1 MVVGLKEDVGMNKS
15 AFCDRTCARI
25 WHVSLCVVLLGIG
38 TLATQAD
45 VTYTGADPSAPLDLS
60 LVTNWS
66 VAPTADD
73 EATVPMSLAP
83 GTAFVLSGD
92 LSVKGLSFTSV
103 SAAFSLA
110 GPGRLTL
117 GASGITSSA
126 GKSFTLTAPVTT
138 TAAQS
143 WNFQTS
149 AGIFTCGTKIS
160 GTADLAWTAY
170 SITVSEPPEYGG
182 KLTVTSKNAW
192 DSYFKI
198 TKKGKIAETA
208 VLNGHFYPT
217 FGGAYS
223 PRELVG
229 DGRLILGG
237 WNHPYFNEAV
247 LNIGDGEQLSHGG
260 DYADFIKGSANQ
272 SGGDVIL
279 SGRIMLG
286 RPFWGGKSSDT
297 FTYSLSGGQFQSVTT
312 RTETTSLI
320 LGYRNN
326 SGKAAI
332 KFNQTGGTLKMRN
345 GVYVGG
351 IGGTAT
357 TIGEYDLCGGL
368 FVPVRPTSEEANGY
382 CAIDRHGLIFASKEK
397 TGTSGTSDPMEATT
411 AAGVFTQRG
420 GTSDITRV
428 RWGYAHDSYDADTF
442 ASNCEGFGIFSLLGG
457 VCKLGTDGFCVH
469 AATWNQDAAG
479 ETVMPHDSTYRIR
492 LNGGTLQPKGP
503 LVNKLQWEIEPSAD
517 PKGFTLDA
525 TNGDI
530 DLIAPVW
537 GAGDWHKSGSG
548 LLRMADASRFTGSLT
563 IDEGEA
569 EVRANYAD
577 VWEEA
582 ADLVFKADDVVVA
595 MGTDAANGV
604 AVESWPATQGEVVA
618 GPVQGY
624 KVGTREYVPPQG
636 KTTLALNAF
645 GTHAGLKFK
654 ASGFEVPANRNPV
667 SDSQKWTAVVVFKD
681 SVGGYSDAERTSYDW
696 AFGRL
701 IMGNVMSGEWQNNEW
716 AIGYPNKSGDLSNV
730 IIAGMGWLYQN
741 YTHATAPRGGVNDG
755 KAHVAICAQD
765 DTWYS
770 VNVDGGFVS
779 NRVVTLHA
787 NAKTSK
793 RLSKPLYIGF
803 AQMLE
808 SGGVYDG
815 CGFQGTIAEIRFY
828 RNRVLSEQEQNG
840 LARALRAK
848 YGVDQLTQTREL
860 AHANGGGAEGGL
872 GSTASV
878 PALPSGANV
887 WSADALG
894 LEDGAAVETWTS
906 DTAIAATQATGNGTA
921 APTLVKKGLNGKA
934 VVRFDADN
942 RTVLG
947 VAAAKSPISGRTA
960 VTAAVVFR
968 TTTDGTGENQARYGR
983 GLVSTVNGTSA
994 AEDFAIS
1001 LEKEGSIYGL
1011 YGSASGS
1018 AATWTRKPCR
1028 LADGTPH
1035 IVILSGDQE
1044 ADTLVQMTD
1053 GLACRKTTLTTAAA
1067 RANAVLY
1074 FGGSATGA
1082 TDAKCFTGDIA
1093 EIVVWDRALTETE
1106 MTAATENLAAKYK
1119 IRSLAKMPF
1128 AEEQIDTCGLSAT
1141 NITVAAGATL
1151 RLPISKSAPFTLTDA
1166 KLSGEGR
1173 VLGSVR
1179 FAAGSTADLSALPA
1193 IEDLQ
1198 LADGSALKL
1207 DARVLAA
1214 PVVGIS
1220 SITGH
1225 VTIDLTAVAEALPKK
1240 SRWPIIAIDEAAV
1253 EGATFEVVGAGR
1265 SVSVEYS
1272 EQLGALAVCRQLG
1285 CTLIFR

>member
-1 MVVGLKEDVGMNKS
+1 MSKS
-15 AFCDRTCARI
+15 SFCGKNCVTDPRVRI
-25 WHVSLCVVLLGIG
+25 LGSAGSWRVALCVALVGVG
-38 TLATQAD
+38 VSAGRAD
-45 VTYTGADPSAPLDLS
+45 VTYTGADPSSPLDLS
-60 LVTNWS
+60 LATNWS
-66 VAPTADD
+66 AAPTADD
-73 EATVPMSLAP
+73 VATVPLSVAS

-92 LSVKGLSFTSV
+92 LSVKGLSFTAV

-138 TAAQS
+138 TAAQT

-149 AGIFTCGTKIS
+149 AGTFTCGARVS

-192 DSYFKI
+192 DSYFKV
-198 TKKGKIAETA
+198 TKKGKIAES
-208 VLNGHFYPT
+208 VLLDGHFYQT
-217 FGGAYS
+217 FAGAYS
-223 PRELVG
+223 PRDLVG
-229 DGRLILGG
+229 DGQLILSG
-237 WNHPYFNEAV
+237 WNHPYFNENSTATLHV
-247 LNIGDGEQLSHGG
+247 GDGERIYHGG
-260 DYADFIKGSANQ
+260 DFADFIKGSVNQ
-272 SGGDVIL
+272 TGGDVTL
-279 SGRIMLG
+279 SGRIMMG
-286 RPFWGGKSSDT
+286 RPFWAGKSSDA
-297 FTYSLSGGQFQSVTT
+297 FTYTLSGGLFQSVTT
-312 RTETTSLI
+312 RTETTSLMV
-320 LGYRNN
+320 GYRDQ
-326 SGKAAI
+326 SGKAAVR
-332 KFNQTGGTLKMRN
+332 FNQSGGELKMRH

-351 IGGTAT
+351 NGGTET
-357 TIGEYDLCGGL
+357 SVSEYDLSGGL
-368 FVPVRPTSEEANGY
+368 FVPVRPTSEDRDAYARIN
-382 CAIDRHGLIFASKEK
+382 RHGLVFAGKQK
-397 TGTSGTSDPMEATT
+397 VQADMEATT
-411 AAGVFTQRG
+411 SAGVFTQRG
-420 GTSDITRV
+420 GTSDILRV
-428 RWGYAHDSYDADTF
+428 RWGYAHDTYDSGTF
-442 ASNCEGFGIFSLLGG
+442 GSNCEGFGIFSLLGG
-457 VCKLGTDGFCVH
+457 RCQLGTDGFCVH
-469 AATWNQDAAG
+469 ADTWNQDAAG
-479 ETVMPHDSTYRIR
+479 ETVRPHDATYRIR

-503 LVNKLQWEIEPSAD
+503 LVNTLQWEIEPSAD

-624 KVGTREYVPPQG
+624 KVGTREYVPPPD
-636 KTTLALNAF
+636 KPTLALNAF

-681 SVGGYSDAERTSYDW
+681 SVGGRSDAEKTSYDW

-716 AIGYPNKSGDLSNV
+716 AIGYPEKSGDLSNV

-741 YTHATAPRGGVNDG
+741 YTHATAPRGGLNDG

-787 NAKTSK
+787 NSKTSK

-808 SGGVYDG
+808 QGGVYDG

-878 PALPSGANV
+878 PALPAGANV

-894 LEDGAAVETWTS
+894 LADGAAVETWTS
-906 DTAIAATQATGNGTA
+906 DTAIDATRETGDGTS
-921 APTLVKKGLNGKA
+921 APTFVKKGLNGKA
-934 VVRFDADN
+934 VVRFDADH

-947 VAAAKSPISGRTA
+947 VAASDSPISGKYA
-960 VTAAVVFR
+960 ATAAVVFR
-968 TTTDGTGENQARYGR
+968 TTVDSTDENKSRYGR

-994 AEDFAIS
+994 AEDFSIS

-1011 YGSASGS
+1011 YGSASGGV
-1018 AATWTRKPCR
+1018 AAWTRKPCR

-1044 ADTLVQMTD
+1044 TDTLVQMTD
-1053 GLACRKTTLTTAAA
+1053 GLACRKTGLTTPTA
-1067 RANAVLY
+1067 RGNHVLH
-1074 FGGSATGA
+1074 FGGSAKGA
-1082 TDAKCFTGDIA
+1082 TNAKCFTGDIA

-1106 MTAATENLAAKYK
+1106 MTAATGNLAAKYK
-1119 IRSLAKMPF
+1119 IRPLAKMPF

-1141 NITVAAGATL
+1141 NISVAAGATL
-1151 RLPISKSAPFTLTDA
+1151 RLPISRTAPLTLTNGRV
-1166 KLSGEGR
+1166 SGEGR

-1179 FAAGSTADLSALPA
+1179 FAAGSTFDVSTSPA
-1193 IEDLQ
+1193 IEDVQ
-1198 LADGSALKL
+1198 LADGAVLKL
-1207 DARVLAA
+1207 DGRVLTA
-1214 PVVGIS
+1214 PLTGIS
-1220 SITGH
+1220 SVTGH
-1225 VTIDLTAVAEALPKK
+1225 VTVDLTAVAEALPKK
-1240 SRWPIIAIDEAAV
+1240 SRWPIVTMDAASA
-1253 EGATFEVVGAGR
+1253 EGATFEVVGGDR
-1265 SVSVEYS
+1265 SLSVEYS
-1272 EQLGALAVCRQLG
+1272 ERLGALAVCRQLG
-1285 CTLIFR
+1285 CTLIIR